1 MNVDQYDYCIL
12 GAGLAGV
19 SLAKELVC
27 KGYAVCL
34 IDKDHIGAGASGV
47 PLGLANYATGRF
59 AKKVWEAEASYNA
72 LLENLE
78 QASQFSDSPFYKVNG
93 VLRPAMDEKIAN
105 RMLINFQETAWDN
118 SWAEWLTPSQ
128 LKEMNSF
135 IKPDLGGLWLPKAI
149 TIEVTSYLKNLV
161 ASILS
166 QGSKVYEHLTYSY
179 RKENDSWFIE
189 SDEHTI
195 VTQNLI
201 ICSGAG
207 SSEFEAFSDYPLHS
221 VKGQLI
227 VMRKENEVPFSHSIS
242 ALGYMASLDRQ
253 HFVIGSTYEHQYDH
267 NTFDEAGREHLVN
280 IVQKAIPFLL
290 KDATI
295 VNSWTGIR
303 VSAPNRM
310 PVLGSHP
317 TQENLYLFSGLASKG
332 LLFSTFLSN
341 RFAEYLTKDTPLPPE
356 VDIQRL
362 KMN

>member
-1 MNVDQYDYCIL
+1 
-12 GAGLAGV
+12 
-19 SLAKELVC
+19 
-27 KGYAVCL
+27 
-34 IDKDHIGAGASGV
+34 
-47 PLGLANYATGRF
+47 
-59 AKKVWEAEASYNA
+59 
-72 LLENLE
+72 
-78 QASQFSDSPFYKVNG
+78 
-93 VLRPAMDEKIAN
+93 
-105 RMLINFQETAWDN
+105 
-118 SWAEWLTPSQ
+118 
-128 LKEMNSF
+128 
-135 IKPDLGGLWLPKAI
+135 
-149 TIEVTSYLKNLV
+149 
-161 ASILS
+161 
-166 QGSKVYEHLTYSY
+166 
-179 RKENDSWFIE
+179 
-189 SDEHTI
+189 
-195 VTQNLI
+195 
-201 ICSGAG
+201 
-207 SSEFEAFSDYPLHS
+207 
-221 VKGQLI
+221 
-227 VMRKENEVPFSHSIS
+227 MRKENEVPFSHSIS